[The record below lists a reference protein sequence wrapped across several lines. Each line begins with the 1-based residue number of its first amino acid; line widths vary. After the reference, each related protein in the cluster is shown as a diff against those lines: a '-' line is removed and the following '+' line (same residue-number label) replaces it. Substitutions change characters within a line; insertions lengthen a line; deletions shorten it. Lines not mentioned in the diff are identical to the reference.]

1 MLRRI
6 LAGLV
11 VAAFLV
17 GCSFTL
23 AAGAEDPLTYQPIAT
38 KGHQALQIESQ
49 QVVQVFLEN
58 TQGLAAASVPLSF
71 GEPGSDIV
79 CTEVSFEGSRV
90 EHFIQ
95 YVQKD
100 NENKKVLIG
109 VIRALDQRIQDQLP
123 PGEGLFATLKF
134 TSSTGCKPQL
144 SVTNWQLAGG
154 TLHALYFQM
163 VDAAGKTFYHEKIK
177 DKQAARP
184 IPLKPGFSEGSPAPH
199 PTEFNLEQNY
209 PNPFNPET
217 AIKFS
222 LREDSWVSLRIYNL
236 LGQLVTTLVDEQKP
250 AGEYTITWNGKNA
263 QNKDVA
269 SGVYFYRLKA
279 DDYESVKRMT
289 LLR

>member
-17 GCSFTL
+17 CCSFAL
-23 AAGAEDPLTYQPIAT
+23 ASATEGYLSYQPVPI
-38 KGHQALQIESQ
+38 KGQ
-49 QVVQVFLEN
+49 QVVKLFLEN
-58 TQGLAAASVPLSF
+58 TQGLAAGSVPLSF
-71 GEPGSDIV
+71 GKPGSDIV

-109 VIRALDQRIQDQLP
+109 VIRAFDQKIQDVLP

-134 TSSTGCKPQL
+134 ESKSNECKPEL
-144 SVTNWQLAGG
+144 SVTNWQLTAGELYFEMADAGG
-154 TLHALYFQM
+154 K
-163 VDAAGKTFYHEKIK
+163 DFYLEEIGS
-177 DKQAARP
+177 KQGNRP
-184 IPLKPGFSEGSPAPH
+184 IPLRPGSSEETAVSH

-217 AIKFS
+217 SIKF
-222 LREDSWVSLRIYNL
+222 LVKEDAWVTLRIYNV
-236 LGQLVTTLVDEQKP
+236 LGQVVTTLVNEQKP
-250 AGEYTITWNGKNA
+250 AGEYVISWNGKN
-263 QNKDVA
+263 QHNDDVA
-269 SGVYFYRLKA
+269 SGVYFYRIKA
-279 DDYESVKRMT
+279 GNYESVRRMT

>member
-17 GCSFTL
+17 CCSFAL
-23 AAGAEDPLTYQPIAT
+23 ALGTEGYLSYQPIPM
-38 KGHQALQIESQ
+38 KGQ
-49 QVVQVFLEN
+49 QVVKLFLEN
-58 TQGLAAASVPLSF
+58 TQGLAAASIPLSF
-71 GEPGSDIV
+71 GKPGSDIV
-79 CTEVSFEGSRV
+79 CTEVSFEGSGV

-109 VIRALDQRIQDQLP
+109 VIRALDQKIQDVLP

-134 TSSTGCKPQL
+134 ESKGNECKPQL
-144 SVTNWQLAGG
+144 SVTNWQLTGG
-154 TLHALYFQM
+154 ELYFDM
-163 VDAAGKTFYHEKIK
+163 AGAAGKSFYAEEIGS
-177 DKQAARP
+177 KQGDRP
-184 IPLKPGFSEGSPAPH
+184 IPLRPGSSEETSVSH

-222 LREDSWVSLRIYNL
+222 LKEDAWVTLRIYNV
-236 LGQLVTTLVDEQKP
+236 LGQVVTTLVNEQKP
-250 AGEYTITWNGKNA
+250 AGEYVISWNGKN
-263 QNKDVA
+263 QHNDDVA
-269 SGVYFYRLKA
+269 SGVYFYRIKA
-279 DDYESVKRMT
+279 GDYESVRRMT

>member
-17 GCSFTL
+17 CCSFVL
-23 AAGAEDPLTYQPIAT
+23 ASAAEGYLSYQPTPI
-38 KGHQALQIESQ
+38 KGQ
-49 QVVQVFLEN
+49 QVVKLFLEN

-71 GEPGSDIV
+71 GKPGSDIV

-109 VIRALDQRIQDQLP
+109 VIRAFDQEIQDVLP

-134 TSSTGCKPQL
+134 ESKGNECKPQL
-144 SVTNWQLAGG
+144 SVTYWQLTGGELYFDLAGAGG
-154 TLHALYFQM
+154 K
-163 VDAAGKTFYHEKIK
+163 DFYVEEIK
-177 DKQAARP
+177 SKQGDRP
-184 IPLKPGFSEGSPAPH
+184 IPLRPGSSEETPVSH

-217 AIKFS
+217 AIKFA
-222 LREDSWVSLRIYNL
+222 LKEDAWVTLRIYNV
-236 LGQLVTTLVDEQKP
+236 LGQVVTTLVNEQKL
-250 AGEYTITWNGKNA
+250 AGEHVIPWNGKN
-263 QNKDVA
+263 QHNEDVA
-269 SGVYFYRLKA
+269 SGVYFYRIKA
-279 DDYESVKRMT
+279 GDYESVRRMT

>member
-17 GCSFTL
+17 CCSFAL
-23 AAGAEDPLTYQPIAT
+23 ASGTEGYLSYQPIPI
-38 KGHQALQIESQ
+38 KGQ
-49 QVVQVFLEN
+49 QVVKLFLEN
-58 TQGLAAASVPLSF
+58 TQGLAAGSIPLSF
-71 GEPGSDIV
+71 GKPGSDIV

-109 VIRALDQRIQDQLP
+109 VIRALDQKIQDVLP

-134 TSSTGCKPQL
+134 ESKGNECKPQL
-144 SVTNWQLAGG
+144 SVTYWQLTGGDLYFGMADAGG
-154 TLHALYFQM
+154 
-163 VDAAGKTFYHEKIK
+163 KNFYVEAIES
-177 DKQAARP
+177 KQGDRP
-184 IPLKPGFSEGSPAPH
+184 IPLRPGSSEETTVSH
-199 PTEFNLEQNY
+199 PTEFNLDQNY

-217 AIKFS
+217 AIKF
-222 LREDSWVSLRIYNL
+222 LVKEDAWVTLRIYNV
-236 LGQLVTTLVDEQKP
+236 LGQVVTTLVNEQKP
-250 AGEYTITWNGKNA
+250 AGEHVISWNGKN
-263 QNKDVA
+263 QHNDDVA
-269 SGVYFYRLKA
+269 SGVYFYRIKA
-279 DDYESVKRMT
+279 GNYESVRRMT